1 MNDIREQLM
10 IDLQRIEDDR
20 YELRADEKMWDY
32 VKLMLQYIGDPKQEL
47 RDQLIY
53 PTFYSWICEKKW
65 FNDEEL
71 RDLLKVLLDEQ
82 HLFYHIGSNG
92 DQSVYTRTFT
102 VLVVTLILQRHREQP
117 LLNSSEFIN
126 VKQSL
131 ICYYKE
137 EKDLR
142 GYIAEEGWAHGA
154 AHGADALE
162 ELVQCEESDEEIL
175 NEIMAAIHGM
185 LYNGQYILSH
195 EEDERIASIVYPII
209 TKSLLPEHAIADW
222 IGRLEQCGS
231 WPRSDSQYINRVN
244 TKNFVRCL
252 YFRLLLKKQ
261 ETNLLNTLLQAEAKL
276 NGFV

>member
-1 MNDIREQLM
+1 MNEIREQLM
-10 IDLQRIEDDR
+10 IDLQRIEEDQ
-20 YELRADEKMWDY
+20 YELRPDENMWDY
-32 VKLMLQYIGDPKQEL
+32 VKLLLQYIGDPKQEL

-65 FNDEEL
+65 FTDAEL

-82 HLFYHIGSNG
+82 HLFYQIGNDG

-117 LLNSSEFIN
+117 LLDSSEFIN

-131 ICYYKE
+131 IRYYKE

-162 ELVQCEESDEEIL
+162 ELVQCEESEEEIL
-175 NEIMAAIHGM
+175 KEIMAAIRGM
-185 LYNGQYILSH
+185 LYNGKYIFSH

-209 TKSLLPEHAIADW
+209 TKSLLTEQTVEGW
-222 IGRLEQCGS
+222 IGQLEQCGS

-252 YFRLLLKKQ
+252 YFRLILNKQ
-261 ETNLLNTLLQAEAKL
+261 ETGLVNTLLQAEAKL
-276 NGFV
+276 NKFV